1 MTLNKYVCRE
11 VERQEWDFYWAKIV
25 GSNLLQSWQYG
36 EAKRLSQSWIPFR
49 YALEST
55 DGEVVAITQILT
67 KTLPILGGV
76 ARINR
81 GPLLLSKVNDQSPCV
96 YLDLLRSIL
105 ALRKTKRWWLFFMSP
120 EINKGKL
127 KNVDL
132 TGLGLKLRK
141 STPWASSSLN
151 LSIDGDLLFKNLNG
165 KWRNLLRKA
174 QKSDIK
180 VRKVCSKDPEFE
192 SLLSLYENMKNKKN
206 FAGMPTDLLR
216 NLSKGQ
222 GAKWNFNVYIGELAL
237 DSELS
242 SEILGMLI
250 SVHHGNTA
258 TYLIGYSGSDG
269 RKVNVNYLLL
279 FQAIIDAKAAGC
291 GSFDI
296 GGLNKNTPKGIA
308 HFKRGVSGVEYELLG
323 EYISKIF

>member
-36 EAKRLSQSWIPFR
+36 EAKRSSQSWIPFR
-49 YALEST
+49 YAIEST

-67 KTLPILGGV
+67 KTVPILGGV

-81 GPLLLSKVNDQSPCV
+81 GPLLLSKAIDQSPGA

-105 ALRKTKRWWLFFMSP
+105 ELKKINRWWLFFMSP

-127 KNVDL
+127 KNIDL
-132 TGLGLKLRK
+132 IGLGLKLRK
-141 STPWASSSLN
+141 SAPWGSSSLN
-151 LSIDGDLLFKNLNG
+151 LSIDGDFLFKNLKG

-206 FAGMPTDLLR
+206 FVGMPTDLLR
-216 NLSKGQ
+216 NLSRCQ
-222 GAKWNFNVYIGELAL
+222 GAEWNFNVYIGELAV
-237 DSELS
+237 D

-258 TYLIGYSGSDG
+258 TYLISYAGSSG

-291 GSFDI
+291 RSFDL

-323 EYISKIF
+323 EYVSKIF